1 MNKRLAPIC
10 FASVDSES
18 EAPFTRYI
26 GLSNRFD
33 NRMYRVYKH
42 STGCQNLFD
51 NRIDNRLDVRLH
63 DTAGCETGCTTGCTT
78 GLTTGCIV

>member
-33 NRMYRVYKH
+33 NRMYRVNDA
-42 STGCQNLFD
+42 SG
-51 NRIDNRLDVRLH
+51 IDD
-63 DTAGCETGCTTGCTT
+63 DTRHRSLLELSVNA
-78 GLTTGCIV
+78 